1 VSTQRVHLSIESKL
15 DHVSLIGV
23 LVRALAT
30 QLGYG
35 NMDSFQI
42 ELAVVEA
49 VNNSIEHS
57 YLGEPNKKVDVS
69 LAIGEGNF
77 VLTIADDGIPM
88 PSKVLAESDESASS
102 DDFPEGGRG
111 LDIIRQVMDSVTYER
126 GSRNSLHLIKRL
138 PSH

>member
-1 VSTQRVHLSIESKL
+1 MSTQRVQLSIESKL

-23 LVRALAT
+23 LVRALAA
-30 QLGYG
+30 QLGYASL
-35 NMDSFQI
+35 DSFQI

-57 YLGEPNKKVDVS
+57 YLGEPNKKIDVS
-69 LAIGEGNF
+69 LSMGEGNF

-88 PSKVLAESDESASS
+88 PPQALAESEEPVSS
-102 DDFPEGGRG
+102 DEFSEGGRG
-111 LDIIRQVMDSVTYER
+111 LDIIKQVMDSVTYER